1 MIRHPLTLDLI
12 VRELHTIL
20 ANGILVTAWTQEK
33 QQATLGFVLPSNEE
47 YYVQINVSNPYGTI
61 LTSTSSFRAK
71 RNSIDMFPLII
82 GQRLLDVERLPG
94 DRVIVFQ
101 FENFELRARFFSGG
115 AGNIILEGGNGI
127 VDALHDKKSLLGTTT
142 IHQPRDLVLGPY
154 LATLDMSTDL
164 VVKEYQNSNEYYLL
178 TKDSEILFSALPI
191 PGWRVETQFTNLFD
205 ALRTVV
211 SRRRF
216 QDQSQSH
223 TNKASKILQTS
234 KARILRSLD
243 ALNNEARHASTPL
256 ELRNT
261 ATELLSSP
269 NSTKEN
275 IQKAQKLFQKARYA
289 ETASTERASR
299 HALLTSQLDKINS
312 DIQSLEQGTL
322 PTNQKQMI
330 TQKEPSPY
338 REFALDE
345 GFTVFVGRNSAN
357 NDQLTMRFAKQND
370 LWLHVRGQSG
380 SHCVLRS
387 PAALSSKIPK
397 RVLEQAA
404 SIAAYYSSARNGTWV
419 PVVYTLRKYV
429 RKPKG
434 AAVGA
439 VTLDREEV
447 IMVKPGLPSGP
458 QES

>member
-12 VRELHTIL
+12 ARELNTKL
-20 ANGILVTAWTQEK
+20 AISILVATWTQEK
-33 QQATLGFVLPSNEE
+33 QQATLGFVLPTNEE
-47 YYVQINVSNPYGTI
+47 YYVQINVSNLLGTI
-61 LTSTSSFRAK
+61 LTSTSSARAK
-71 RNSIDMFPLII
+71 RNSIDIFPLII
-82 GQRLLDVERLPG
+82 GQQLLSVERLQG
-94 DRVIVFQ
+94 DRIVVFK
-101 FENFELRARFFSGG
+101 FEKYELHARFFSGS

-142 IHQPRDLVLGPY
+142 IYQPRELALGPY
-154 LATLDMSTDL
+154 LATIDMSSDN
-164 VVKEYQNSNEYYLL
+164 VVEAYRGSKEYYLL
-178 TKDSEILFSALPI
+178 TKDSAILFSALPI
-191 PGWRVETQFTNLFD
+191 PGWTIETQFTSLFD

-216 QDQSQSH
+216 QEQSLSQ
-223 TNKASKILQTS
+223 TNKASKVLQAT
-234 KARILRSLD
+234 KTRILRSLD
-243 ALNNEARHASTPL
+243 ALSNDAMHAATPL

-261 ATELLSSP
+261 ATELLSNP
-269 NSTKEN
+269 NATKED
-275 IQKAQKLFQKARYA
+275 IQKAQKLFQKARNA
-289 ETASTERASR
+289 ETATTERANR
-299 HALLTSQLDKINS
+299 HDLLTSQLEKINL

-322 PTNQKQMI
+322 PSNQKQMI

-338 REFALDE
+338 REFVLEE

-387 PAALSSKIPK
+387 PTSSSARVPK
-397 RVLEQAA
+397 RILEQAA

-439 VTLDREEV
+439 VTLEREEV
-447 IMVKPGLPSGP
+447 IMVKPGLPNGP